1 MHIRATQ
8 FVSALLGFSFFT
20 VGARSYSEPNP
31 VELALQCQTSAGTT
45 QFRITLRN
53 TGSTNTQVVLGV
65 NVGNSVRYDADY
77 FVLDVK
83 RDANSAVE
91 QFHPG
96 HGQVAGPAWP
106 WVVPLPAMSEFSFL
120 QPISGFHSLS
130 NGETLNIGGSAIDV
144 RLRYVAPKNWLGGE
158 TLTVNR
164 RNVFT
169 GELTTEWLRVPGQCD
184 AA

>member
-1 MHIRATQ
+1 MGLFLCAIGT
-8 FVSALLGFSFFT
+8 L
-20 VGARSYSEPNP
+20 SYSQLTTL
-31 VELALQCQTSAGTT
+31 ELALQCQTSAGTT
-45 QFRITLRN
+45 HFRITLRN

-106 WVVPLPAMSEFSFL
+106 WVVPLPMMSEFSFL
-120 QPISGFHSLS
+120 QPIGGFHSMS
-130 NGETLNIGGSAIDV
+130 NGERLQIGGSAIDV
-144 RLRYVAPKNWLGGE
+144 RLHYVVPKGWLGTSE
-158 TLTVNR
+158 STLSVNN

-169 GELTTEWLRVPGQCD
+169 SELTTDWLRVPDQCHAD
-184 AA
+184 